1 MRFELMTSSLP
12 RRRSTPELRG
22 RFIAQAVSLRVQ
34 SHGDK
39 LDCLSVPNYSGAG
52 DEIRT
57 RDPQLGR
64 LMLYQLSY
72 TRPKSLPIV
81 NFQLPIDR
89 HQCKPFQSAMGNR
102 KSAIAGAGGRIRT
115 YVRR

>member
-1 MRFELMTSSLP
+1 MKASDSS
-12 RRRSTPELRG
+12 
-22 RFIAQAVSLRVQ
+22 FIPHPSAL
-34 SHGDK
+34 
-39 LDCLSVPNYSGAG
+39 LLGAG

-72 TRPKSLPIV
+72 TRPRISDCGFRIAEFDPPRDKSEIHI
-81 NFQLPIDR
+81 Q
-89 HQCKPFQSAMGNR
+89 
-102 KSAIAGAGGRIRT
+102 KSEITTGAGGRIRT

>member
-22 RFIAQAVSLRVQ
+22 PESQ
-34 SHGDK
+34 SVMK
-39 LDCLSVPNYSGAG
+39 TGAG
-52 DEIRT
+52 DEVRT

-72 TRPKSLPIV
+72 SRS
-81 NFQLPIDR
+81 NQF
-89 HQCKPFQSAMGNR
+89 KP
-102 KSAIAGAGGRIRT
+102 GAGGRIRT
-115 YVRR
+115 YVGREPAGFTARCH

>member
-22 RFIAQAVSLRVQ
+22 PESQRRV
-34 SHGDK
+34 K
-39 LDCLSVPNYSGAG
+39 IGAG

-72 TRPKSLPIV
+72 TRPKKLPI
-81 NFQLPIDR
+81 
-89 HQCKPFQSAMGNR
+89 AY
-102 KSAIAGAGGRIRT
+102 GAGGRIRT
-115 YVRR
+115 YVGR

>member
-22 RFIAQAVSLRVQ
+22 LNSQ
-34 SHGDK
+34 SVVK
-39 LDCLSVPNYSGAG
+39 TGAG

-72 TRPKSLPIV
+72 TRPKSLPIAD
-81 NFQLPIDR
+81 FQLPIV
-89 HQCKPFQSAMGNR
+89 SIAMT
-102 KSAIAGAGGRIRT
+102 K
-115 YVRR
+115 

>member
-1 MRFELMTSSLP
+1 M
-12 RRRSTPELRG
+12 
-22 RFIAQAVSLRVQ
+22 
-34 SHGDK
+34 
-39 LDCLSVPNYSGAG
+39 NGAG

-81 NFQLPIDR
+81 EFPIGNLKELSNSKEPIGNPQLEI
-89 HQCKPFQSAMGNR
+89 GNLH
-102 KSAIAGAGGRIRT
+102 GAGGRIRT

>member
-22 RFIAQAVSLRVQ
+22 PVSAPIFT
-34 SHGDK
+34 
-39 LDCLSVPNYSGAG
+39 LDAGNIGAG
-52 DEIRT
+52 DEART

-72 TRPKSLPIV
+72 S
-81 NFQLPIDR
+81 
-89 HQCKPFQSAMGNR
+89 R
-102 KSAIAGAGGRIRT
+102 KSQRLE
-115 YVRR
+115 VRGQRSGIVFPLTSDL